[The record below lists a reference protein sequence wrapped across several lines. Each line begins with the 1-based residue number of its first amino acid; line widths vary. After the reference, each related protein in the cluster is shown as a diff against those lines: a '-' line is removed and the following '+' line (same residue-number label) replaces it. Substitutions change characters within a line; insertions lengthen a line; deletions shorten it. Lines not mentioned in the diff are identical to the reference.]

1 MNEHIRKLIT
11 HSSECNINGYGYCDC
26 GADPDRY
33 LGEKD
38 VKEIVNRNNEAFEH
52 LRETV
57 KSLRQAIEQAEKQEP
72 VCVAFIRQLVSIH
85 EDGSETWKDEPIY
98 ISPPRKEWVGLTDD
112 EVLTTWL
119 SPEACKVPQC
129 DKYHHF
135 YVAIE
140 AKLKEKN
147 T

>member
-1 MNEHIRKLIT
+1 VNEHIRKLIT

-98 ISPPRKEWVGLTDD
+98 ILPPRKEWVRLTELEIAHGL
-112 EVLTTWL
+112 EKANL
-119 SPEACKVPQC
+119 P
-129 DKYHHF
+129 
-135 YVAIE
+135 AIFSYR
-140 AKLKEKN
+140 AAARAGIDAFKEKN
-147 T
+147 NGN

>member
-98 ISPPRKEWVGLTDD
+98 ILPPRKEWVRLTELEIAHGL
-112 EVLTTWL
+112 EKANL
-119 SPEACKVPQC
+119 P
-129 DKYHHF
+129 
-135 YVAIE
+135 AIFSYR
-140 AKLKEKN
+140 AAARAGIDAFKEKN
-147 T
+147 NGN